1 MEAITIFILPA
12 LGLVIYIL
20 LLQWISTSLHTRHS
34 AFWWMFFLTIPLGV
48 IITLLLDIKD
58 NTYPMYEVDSTD
70 DPTQYDHLH

>member
-1 MEAITIFILPA
+1 MEAITVLILPV

-20 LLQWISTSLHTRHS
+20 LLQWISTALHTRHS

-58 NTYPMYEVDSTD
+58 NTYPMYEVDHD
-70 DPTQYDHLH
+70 DPTQYDHLQ